1 MLVNYLQHKYLLQI
15 NLLTSAQR
23 GFTLIELLIV
33 IALIG
38 ILSGIG
44 VPIFQSYSS
53 KAKINTSKKTCSE
66 TTNFIT
72 SEIGKCLGGTNLASA
87 YNSTSMNTCSKDP
100 LNISSEQY
108 RDYFISKFNVDLNA
122 KNIYK
127 PDQYRFIS
135 ESSPQNGEISL
146 KASNNSLQIVCNN
159 GKENESDLISNF
171 YVSTDEND
179 PRPSASKT
187 STNTPTKSK
196 STFISETFDTY
207 TVPAYGL
214 DGVNAWIAVDKNGN
228 MMPKYDSNG
237 NYNTLSG
244 GLVCSADV
252 CGPGG
257 SIAKQ
262 LPAEYKFVV
271 AEARTPETGNVAS
284 HASGGMKYDFSTGI
298 WTTSGGILIQN
309 GQVIP

>member
-1 MLVNYLQHKYLLQI
+1 MRFFHFKI
-15 NLLTSAQR
+15 NSWSSNR
-23 GFTLIELLIV
+23 KGFTLIELLIV

-38 ILSGIG
+38 ILSGIA

-53 KAKINTSKKTCSE
+53 KAKINTSKKICSE
-66 TTNFIT
+66 TASFIT
-72 SEIGKCLGGTNLASA
+72 AEIGKCLGGTNLASA

-179 PRPSASKT
+179 PRPSTSKT
-187 STNTPTKSK
+187 STNTPIKSI

-214 DGVNAWIAVDKNGN
+214 DGVNAWVAVDKDGN
-228 MMPKYDSNG
+228 QMPLKDSSG
-237 NYNTLSG
+237 NWNLFSG
-244 GLVCSADV
+244 GIGCSADV

-257 SIAKQ
+257 SLGKQ
-262 LPAEYKFVV
+262 LPAGYKFV
-271 AEARTPETGNVAS
+271 AELARTKETGNITS
-284 HASGGMKYDFSTGI
+284 YGGSGGMKYDFSTGI
-298 WTTSGGILIQN
+298 WTTSGGTHIQN